1 MNWWVGCCTLPGCGA
16 MPGDTVHLLSGQC
29 PALRKFL
36 ASSLAHGLNTLGSH
50 PLLLKAAEN
59 ALMSSPEDWVQFIL
73 KPSANP
79 AIIELRQKLGP
90 QSIWPIFWF
99 SWSFVRTMHSRR
111 MKIRE
116 ESDNLFSPMICTLIF
131 ILSVPGVL
139 VTCYG
144 VFLGNKLN

>member
-1 MNWWVGCCTLPGCGA
+1 MLSSLHFIRTDFLPLGRGPHPIWTSRQSSSSAVNAAVIQARLLSGRYRTDYLASKWTGESGCCTLPGCGA

-90 QSIWPIFWF
+90 QSIWPIF
-99 SWSFVRTMHSRR
+99 
-111 MKIRE
+111 
-116 ESDNLFSPMICTLIF
+116 
-131 ILSVPGVL
+131 
-139 VTCYG
+139 
-144 VFLGNKLN
+144 